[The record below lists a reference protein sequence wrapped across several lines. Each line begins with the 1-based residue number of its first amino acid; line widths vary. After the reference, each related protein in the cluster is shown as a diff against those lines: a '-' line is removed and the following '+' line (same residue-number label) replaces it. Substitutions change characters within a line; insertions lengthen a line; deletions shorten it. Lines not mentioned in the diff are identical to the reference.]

1 MLMLVARK
9 LEAGMDII
17 GCLGSG
23 GGYLEDGDEED
34 VLADLTWVILALS
47 PWLLASSLMVSMMET
62 VCTWALPPFMV
73 PLVFVSSCRH
83 FYERS
88 HFSQVMETSHHRMF
102 SPPIQTYPL

>member
-1 MLMLVARK
+1 M
-9 LEAGMDII
+9 
-17 GCLGSG
+17 
-23 GGYLEDGDEED
+23 EDGDEED

>member
-1 MLMLVARK
+1 MLVARK

-17 GCLGSG
+17 GCRGGG

-73 PLVFVSSCRH
+73 PHVFVSSCRH
-83 FYERS
+83 FYEYRS
-88 HFSQVMETSHHRMF
+88 HFSQVMETSHRRMF
-102 SPPIQTYPL
+102 SPPIQTSPL